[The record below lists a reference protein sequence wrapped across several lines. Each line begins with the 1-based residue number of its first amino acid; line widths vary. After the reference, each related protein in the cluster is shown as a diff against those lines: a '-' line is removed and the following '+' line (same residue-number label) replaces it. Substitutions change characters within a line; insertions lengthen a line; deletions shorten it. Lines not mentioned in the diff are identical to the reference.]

1 MGQSA
6 EKKLPSNLLLA
17 LSACDEDA
25 FPNIH
30 RLLLTAH
37 ALSIVAGTLSGP
49 FFAHKTD
56 QDLHQINDV

>member
-6 EKKLPSNLLLA
+6 EKKLPSNFLLA

-30 RLLLTAH
+30 PLLLIAH
-37 ALSIVAGTLSGP
+37 TLPISSTDAERS
-49 FFAHKTD
+49 FFRS
-56 QDLHQINDV
+56 